1 MKHPLIP
8 IFLIVLVDI
17 LGMTLIMPLLPFYA
31 EHYGATPVVVGFLV
45 SSYAACQ
52 LVSGPIIGRLSDRMG
67 RKPLL
72 IVSQIGT
79 FIGFLILAAS
89 NSLPLIFLS
98 RIIDGCTAGNLS
110 LAQAYISD
118 VTKPENRAKSFGILG
133 IAFGLGFLVG
143 PGVSGYLS
151 QFGIHVPI
159 LAAAG
164 LSALSI
170 VATSV
175 LLPGGPPPHHEGADD
190 VNAPP
195 VARRPGVFDWGQYA
209 VYFSRPVLA
218 KYLWEFFL
226 FALTFAIFMSGFA
239 LFAERQYTYKGHP
252 FGPKEIGYILT
263 YVGFLG
269 VIMQGGLIGRLVRA
283 FGERKL
289 VTMGLATLVVAY
301 GLLGFT
307 HTLTQL
313 LLVSTISS
321 FGNGVLR
328 PALTSLITQAAG
340 RHEQGVVLGITQSLM
355 SVAQIVAPGFAG
367 LLIERHYLVGWA
379 MMAAV
384 TALTGLILN
393 VQLRSEAVE
402 PQLASSQPQSHLK

>member
-31 EHYGATPVVVGFLV
+31 ERYGATPVVVGLLV

-52 LVSGPIIGRLSDRMG
+52 LISGPVIGRMSDRIG

-79 FIGFLILAAS
+79 FIGFLILAFS
-89 NSLPLIFLS
+89 GSLWMIFVS
-98 RIIDGCTAGNLS
+98 RIIDGCTAGNIS
-110 LAQAYISD
+110 LAQAYIAD
-118 VTKPENRAKSFGILG
+118 VTKPEDRARSFGVLG

-164 LSALSI
+164 LSATSI
-170 VATSV
+170 LATTF
-175 LLPGGPPPHHEGADD
+175 LLPGG
-190 VNAPP
+190 APP
-195 VARRPGVFDWGQYA
+195 QAPEAEGDALPVPRRQGVFDWQQYS
-209 VYFSRPVLA
+209 VYFRRPVLA

-226 FALTFAIFMSGFA
+226 YAATFATFMSGFA
-239 LFAERQYTYKGHP
+239 LFAERQYTYQGHP

-283 FGERKL
+283 FGEKKL
-289 VTMGLATLVVAY
+289 VTMGLATLVIAY

-307 HTLTQL
+307 HTILEL
-313 LLVSTISS
+313 LVVSTISS

-355 SVAQIVAPGFAG
+355 SIAQIVSPGLAG
-367 LLIERHYLVGWA
+367 LLIQRHYLVGWS
-379 MMAAV
+379 MMAA
-384 TALTGLILN
+384 TAALLGLILN
-393 VQLRSEAVE
+393 VQRRTSAIDR
-402 PQLASSQPQSHLK
+402 QLASTEPQSHLK

>member
-31 EHYGATPVVVGFLV
+31 EHYGASPVVVGLLV

-52 LVSGPIIGRLSDRMG
+52 LISGPVIGRLSDRMG
-67 RKPLL
+67 RRPLL
-72 IVSQIGT
+72 IISQIGT
-79 FIGFLILAAS
+79 FIGFLILAFS
-89 NSLPLIFLS
+89 DSLWLIFVS
-98 RIIDGCTAGNLS
+98 RIIDGCTAGNIS
-110 LAQAYISD
+110 LAQAYIAD
-118 VTKPENRAKSFGILG
+118 VTKPEDRARSFGVLG

-143 PGVSGYLS
+143 PGVSGFLS

-164 LSALSI
+164 LSLTSI
-170 VATSV
+170 VATAV
-175 LLPGGPPPHHEGADD
+175 LLPGGPPPHRDPEEEKAT
-190 VNAPP
+190 
-195 VARRPGVFDWGQYA
+195 VARRPGVFDWQAYA
-209 VYFSRPVLA
+209 IYFRRPGLA

-239 LFAERQYTYKGHP
+239 LFAERQYTYQGHP

-283 FGERKL
+283 FGERRL

-301 GLLGFT
+301 ALLGFT
-307 HTLTQL
+307 HTITQL
-313 LLVSTISS
+313 LIVSTISS

-328 PALTSLITQAAG
+328 PAITSLITQAAG
-340 RHEQGVVLGITQSLM
+340 RHEQGAVLGITQSLM
-355 SVAQIVAPGFAG
+355 SVAQIIAPGFAG
-367 LLIERHYLVGWA
+367 YLIERHMLVGWS
-379 MMAAV
+379 MMAAAA
-384 TALTGLILN
+384 ALVGLVLN
-393 VQLRSEAVE
+393 VHHRSGAIE
-402 PQLASSQPQSHLK
+402 PELASSHPQTHLK